1 MTAAR
6 ALGLFL
12 IGGAVIAGTVLDRV
26 PVEGPPRAGDQFVL
40 AADFHVHAFIGD
52 GGVPPWELGREARRR
67 KLDVIV
73 VSNHNQLLA
82 ARLSAF
88 GSRLY
93 GADQNALIIPAEELT
108 APGFHMVAAGITRT
122 IDWQL
127 PAAQAIAAIHEQGGV
142 AIAAHP
148 GRVYWPAYDDEARRL
163 LDGSEAAHPAGR
175 RFADARSE
183 MTEFYQR
190 SAALNPTL
198 APIGSS
204 DFHFGATLGEC
215 RTYVFADAFSTAGV
229 LDAIRRGSTVASD
242 GHGTLTGDPARVEIV
257 RGLLAADPPPLR
269 PSWPSR
275 IAAYASVLGIL
286 VLLLWK

>member
-1 MTAAR
+1 MMAAR
-6 ALGLFL
+6 VLGLFL
-12 IGGAVIAGTVLDRV
+12 VGGAVISGTVLDRV
-26 PVEGPPRAGDQFVL
+26 PVADPRRAGDQFVL
-40 AADFHVHAFIGD
+40 AGDFHVHAFVGD

-88 GSRLY
+88 GSRIY

-122 IDWQL
+122 IDWRL
-127 PAAQAIAAIHEQGGV
+127 PPAQAIAAIHEQGGV

-148 GRVYWPAYDDEARRL
+148 GFVSSPAYDEASRRL
-163 LDGSEAAHPAGR
+163 LDGSEVAHPAGR
-175 RFADARSE
+175 RSLDARVGMS
-183 MTEFYQR
+183 EFYER
-190 SAALNPTL
+190 SAAVNPTL

-215 RTYVFADAFSTAGV
+215 RTFVFADEYSTAGV

-242 GHGTLTGDPARVEIV
+242 GYGTLTGDPARVEIV
-257 RGLLAADPPPLR
+257 RGLLSADPPPR
-269 PSWPSR
+269 RASWPSR
-275 IAAYASVLGIL
+275 LAAYASVLGIL
-286 VLLLWK
+286 ILLLLK